1 MPELLPFQKTGAAF
15 LASKRRAAL
24 LDEPGVGKTAQAI
37 RGLDT
42 IGAERI
48 VVVAPAEAHRAGVW
62 RNEYAKFGQRRLRF
76 IKGQTEQDREF
87 WLRGKSD
94 VLLLSYEMATNWASR
109 LKRDVIDCLI
119 FDEGHRLKNLGAL
132 RTRALIG
139 PECDGRFGLAE
150 WAVNGWWLTGTA
162 NPNDAADCWSML
174 RFCGATRLNKD
185 AFCTRYYRRIQRTY
199 SASHKPRPEM
209 LDELRQV
216 IRSCSLRRTE
226 RETDADRPPIFMTTT
241 EMDGDT
247 EEIRTLLQAHPNM
260 ERAILEAVETGGLS
274 FLDSQHIA
282 TLRRLVGEAKA
293 PAFANLLVSEIADGL
308 DKVVVFGIHV
318 RALQIIKQTL
328 AAAGVVAVYGRE
340 DDNAVERFQH
350 DPQVKVYLGN
360 IVASGTAITLTAAA
374 RVIMFESSW
383 APMDNYQAI
392 KRVHRKGQTRKV
404 HAQWVTL
411 ANSIDER
418 VSATLARKTAAI
430 AQIEGPREGP

>member
-1 MPELLPFQKTGAAF
+1 VTLDLLPYQEIGATW
-15 LASKRRAAL
+15 LAGRNRSAL

-37 RGLDT
+37 RAWDMLGV
-42 IGAERI
+42 ERA

-62 RNEYAKFGQRRLRF
+62 KNEYAKFGQRSLRF
-76 IKGQTEQDREF
+76 IKGNTEQDRDF

-109 LKRDVIDCLI
+109 LKRDVIDCI
-119 FDEGHRLKNLGAL
+119 VFDEAHRLKNAGAA

-139 PECDGRFGLAE
+139 PECNGRFGLAE

-174 RFCGATRLNKD
+174 RFCGATQLNKD
-185 AFCTRYYRRIQRTY
+185 AFVIRYYNKHQRTY

-209 LDELRQV
+209 LGELKQV

-226 RETDADRPPIFMTTT
+226 TQTGDLRPPIFMTTT
-241 EMDGDT
+241 ELDGDT
-247 EEIRTLLQAHPNM
+247 TEIRALLAGHPRM
-260 ERAILEAVETGGLS
+260 EPAIKEAVEAGGLS
-274 FLDSQHIA
+274 FLDSQHVA

-293 PAFANLLVSEIADGL
+293 PPFAVLLVQELQDGL
-308 DKVVVFGIHV
+308 QKVVVFGIHIN
-318 RALQIIKQTL
+318 ALKLIKQAL
-328 AAAGVVAVYGRE
+328 VDAGIGVVYGRE
-340 DDNAVERFQH
+340 DDNAVERFQT
-350 DPQVKVYLGN
+350 DPACRVFLGN

-374 RVIMFESSW
+374 HVIMFESSW

-392 KRVHRKGQTRKV
+392 KRVHRKGQTKKV
-404 HAQWVTL
+404 HAQWISL
-411 ANSIDER
+411 ANSIDET

-430 AQIEGPREGP
+430 AAVEGPR